1 MREMSIL
8 TDKSDWL
15 PGTEPA
21 VRGCGRGF
29 DIVCSFAGLLLL
41 GPALLLIALLILLFD
56 GRPVLFRQERMG
68 RRAKPFQ
75 MWKFRTM
82 KTQGPGSKGPQI
94 TAAGD
99 PRITKLG
106 RWLRR
111 LKLDELPQLY
121 NVLRGQMSVIGPRPE
136 VKTYV
141 HFEEPCWQAVLSVR
155 PGLTDLATL
164 AYIDEEETLAVC
176 EEPEAHYRET
186 ILPRK
191 LALNVQYLRL
201 RSRRTDLRLVVLTIL
216 YLLHLGRGDQH
227 WIRKFLPMEQLT

>member
-1 MREMSIL
+1 MRS
-8 TDKSDWL
+8 L
-15 PGTEPA
+15 PAGPDSLSGAETA
-21 VRGCGRGF
+21 ARGCGRCF
-29 DIVCSFAGLLLL
+29 DVVCAAAGLLLL
-41 GPALLLIALLILLFD
+41 GPLLLVIALLILLFD

-68 RRAKPFQ
+68 RRGAPFR

-82 KTQGPGSKGPQI
+82 RVQSPGSEGSLI

-111 LKLDELPQLY
+111 LKVDELPQLY
-121 NVLRGQMSVIGPRPE
+121 NVLLGQMSVIGPRPE
-136 VKTYV
+136 VQAYV
-141 HFEEPCWQAVLSVR
+141 EFEDPSWQVVLSVR

-164 AYIDEEETLAVC
+164 AYVNEEETLAIC
-176 EEPEAHYRET
+176 EDPEIHYRST

-191 LALNVQYLRL
+191 LALNVHYLRL

-216 YLLHLGRGDQH
+216 CLMHLGPRNQD
-227 WIRKFLPMEQLT
+227 WIHEFPSMEQPT

>member
-1 MREMSIL
+1 MTL
-8 TDKSDWL
+8 LVDNSDWL
-15 PGTEPA
+15 RGTKQA
-21 VRGCGRGF
+21 VRGCGRCF
-29 DIVCSFAGLLLL
+29 DIGCSFAALLLL

-68 RRAKPFQ
+68 LRAKPFR

-82 KTQGPGSKGPQI
+82 RTPGPGYKGPLI

-106 RWLRR
+106 CWLRR
-111 LKLDELPQLY
+111 LKVDELPQLY

-141 HFEEPCWQAVLSVR
+141 HLEEPCWQAVLSVR

-164 AYIDEEETLAVC
+164 AYLDEEEALAVC
-176 EEPEAHYRET
+176 GDPEVDYRET

-191 LALNVQYLRL
+191 LALNVHYLRV
-201 RSRRTDLRLVVLTIL
+201 RSRRTDLGLIVLTIF
-216 YLLHLGRGDQH
+216 YLLHLGRRDKN
-227 WIRKFLPMEQLT
+227 WIRRFLPMERLT

>member
-15 PGTEPA
+15 PGTVPA
-21 VRGCGRGF
+21 VRGCGRCF
-29 DIVCSFAGLLLL
+29 DIVCAFAGLLLL
-41 GPALLLIALLILLFD
+41 GPALLLIALLILFFD
-56 GRPVLFRQERMG
+56 GRPVLFRQARVG
-68 RRAKPFQ
+68 LRGAPFLV
-75 MWKFRTM
+75 WKFRTM
-82 KTQGPGSKGPQI
+82 KTQAPGSTGPLI

-136 VKTYV
+136 VKKYV
-141 HFEEPCWQAVLSVR
+141 HFEDPSWRVVLSVR

-164 AYIDEEETLAVC
+164 AYVDEEDTLAVY
-176 EEPEAHYRET
+176 EDPEVQYRET

-191 LALNVQYLRL
+191 LALNVHYLRV
-201 RSRRTDLRLVVLTIL
+201 RSRRTDLRLIVLTIL
-216 YLLHLGRGDQH
+216 YLLHMGRGDQN
-227 WIRKFLPMEQLT
+227 WIREFLPMEQLT